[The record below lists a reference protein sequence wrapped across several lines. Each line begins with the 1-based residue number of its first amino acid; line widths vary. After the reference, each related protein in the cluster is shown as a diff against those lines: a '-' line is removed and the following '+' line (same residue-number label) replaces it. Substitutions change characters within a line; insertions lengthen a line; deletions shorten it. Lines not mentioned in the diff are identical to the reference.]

1 MRFLA
6 LTLMTC
12 LLAVLGSAGHGNG
25 VHEFSAPT
33 PQASAQQPQLAVAAD
48 GTLYLVYGVDHTIYC
63 AVSSDGGKHF
73 SAPVAVSARGILSL
87 GMHRGPRVAAAGRAV
102 IVTAILGEQGKGR
115 DGNLLA
121 WRSTDHGKSWS
132 TAATLNDVADAAR
145 EGLHSMAAGPGGL
158 VFVTWLDLRKES
170 SSEAGMKLYGVVSMD
185 EGNTWG
191 PNLLAYRSPDGSICN
206 CCHPSTMIDSK
217 GTIHVMWRNALAG
230 SRDLYHLRSSDG
242 GKTFTSAQKFGHGT
256 WALNSCPMDGGEL
269 TVNSK
274 GEVVSVW
281 RREDRIY
288 MSTLDAEEVLVGHG
302 KNPVIAYGKKGRYLA
317 WEDAAAKNV
326 MLLSPNQTEPRS
338 LGTQSRYVD
347 LAVASNGSV
356 AAAWEEASGQNG
368 NKKIIKVQML
378 E

>member
-1 MRFLA
+1 MKSLA
-6 LTLMTC
+6 LALMIC
-12 LLAVLGSAGHGNG
+12 LLAVLGSAGEGNG
-25 VHEFSAPT
+25 VHEFSAST

-48 GTLYLVYGVDHTIYC
+48 QTLYLVYGVDDAIYC

-73 SAPVAVSARGILSL
+73 SAPVAVSAGGILSL

-102 IVTAILGEQGKGR
+102 IVTAIVAKQGKGR

-121 WRSTDHGKSWS
+121 WRSTDRGKSWS
-132 TAATLNDVADAAR
+132 APATLNDVADAAR

-170 SSEAGMKLYGVVSMD
+170 LSEPGMKLYGVVSKD
-185 EGNTWG
+185 AGNTWG
-191 PNLLAYRSPDGSICN
+191 PNQLVYRSPDGSICP

-230 SRDLYHLRSSDG
+230 SRDPYHLSSSDS
-242 GKTFTSAQKFGHGT
+242 GKTFSSAQKLGQGT
-256 WALNSCPMDGGEL
+256 WPLNSCPMDGGEL
-269 TVNSK
+269 AVNSA
-274 GEVVSVW
+274 GQVVSVW

-288 MSTLDAEEVLVGHG
+288 MSTLDTEELLIGQG

-317 WEDAAAKNV
+317 WEDAVAKNV
-326 MLLSPNQTEPRS
+326 MLLSPNQTDPRS

-356 AAAWEEASGQNG
+356 AAAWEEGGGQ
-368 NKKIIKVQML
+368 KKVIKVQML

>member
-1 MRFLA
+1 MRFL
-6 LTLMTC
+6 TFILMIC
-12 LLAVLGSAGHGNG
+12 LLAVMGSAGEVSD
-25 VHEFSAPT
+25 VHEFSASK
-33 PQASAQQPQLAVAAD
+33 PQASAQQPQLAVAPD

-63 AVSSDGGKHF
+63 AASSDGGKHF
-73 SAPVAVSARGILSL
+73 SAPVVVSANTILSL

-102 IVTAILGEQGKGR
+102 VVTAIVGKQGKGQ

-121 WRSTDHGKSWS
+121 WHSTDRGKSWS
-132 TAATLNDVADAAR
+132 APATLNDVPDAAR
-145 EGLHSMAAGPGGL
+145 EGLHSVAAGPGGL

-170 SSEAGMKLYGVVSMD
+170 SSEAGMKLYGMVSKN
-185 EGNTWG
+185 EGRTCG
-191 PNLLAYRSPDGSICN
+191 PNKLVYRSPDGSICN

-230 SRDLYHLRSSDG
+230 SRDLYHLSSSDSG
-242 GKTFTSAQKFGHGT
+242 NTFSSAQKFGHGT
-256 WALNSCPMDGGEL
+256 WLLNSCPMDGGEL

-274 GEVVSVW
+274 GQVVSVW

-288 MSTLDAEEVLVGHG
+288 MSTLDAEEVLIGQG

-326 MLLSPNQTEPRS
+326 MLLSPNQTDPRP

-356 AAAWEEASGQNG
+356 AAAWEEASGQE
-368 NKKIIKVQML
+368 KIIKVQTL